1 LSIPATTSGML
12 RHAAG
17 AENSRGQDAMS
28 FVISRHAFAA
38 MAALCAVSVAAPAAY
53 AQSRAE
59 TLRYVTGATVNT
71 LDPNIPGT
79 TREAFAL
86 SMASYDRLVSF
97 GRKQLNGKWVFDLDT
112 INGELA
118 ESYTVSPDG
127 LKITFKLRP
136 DAKFHDGSP
145 VTAEDV
151 KWSLDR
157 CVTAPVLGK
166 AQLLT
171 GSMTSADQFK
181 VIDPLTFEVTLPK
194 PDKLAL
200 PNLATVYALIF
211 NSKAAKAHATSE
223 DPWALGWLKDNEV
236 GSGAYTVETYKP
248 GEQVTAKRSDAWNRG
263 TPDKPASFKRLIIQS
278 VPEPATRANLV
289 ERGDADLVIDLQ
301 ASDVQSLEAKG
312 KLKVIS
318 TPQYNA
324 VTFISMN
331 NKIPPFDNVNV
342 RRAIAYALPYD
353 DMFKAALFGR
363 GAPLYGA
370 TWADNKAP
378 SGLYP
383 SPQPVKLDLDKAK
396 AYLKDAGM
404 PEGFSTSFSFNV
416 GQAAT
421 AEPMAAL
428 VKESLAKIG
437 IKVDI
442 QKLPDAQMSTAINE
456 KKLPFFTEGIVAWL
470 PSTDYFYRNFYTG
483 NQRWNYSSTDNEEI
497 EKIAQVARFE
507 ADKSK
512 YEAEGN
518 ELNTIHFDQMFQI
531 PIWQASQDAVM
542 QPSVDGYVYQFT
554 RQLDYRNL
562 SRK

>member
-1 LSIPATTSGML
+1 
-12 RHAAG
+12 
-17 AENSRGQDAMS
+17 MS
-28 FVISRHAFAA
+28 FVISGRLFAA
-38 MAALCAVSVAAPAAY
+38 SAALLAMALAVPAAH

-86 SMASYDRLVSF
+86 SMSSYDRLVSF

-112 INGELA
+112 ITGELA
-118 ESYTVSPDG
+118 ESYSVSPDG
-127 LKITFKLRP
+127 LKLTFRLRP

-181 VIDPLTFEVTLPK
+181 VIDPLTFEVTLPR

-200 PNLATVYALIF
+200 PNLATVYPMII
-211 NSKAAKAHATSE
+211 NSKLAKAHATPD
-223 DPWALGWLKDNEV
+223 DPWALNWLKENEA
-236 GSGAYTVETYKP
+236 GSGAYVVETFKP
-248 GEQVTAKRSDAWNRG
+248 GEQVTAKRNEAWNRG
-263 TPDKPASFKRLIIQS
+263 SADKPAFFKRLIIQS

-301 ASDVQSLEAKG
+301 ASDVQALEAKGEAKG

-353 DMFKAALFGR
+353 DMFNAALFSR
-363 GAPLYGA
+363 GTPLFGA
-370 TWADNKAP
+370 SWADGKP
-378 SGLYP
+378 SSGGYP
-383 SPQPVKLDLDKAK
+383 IPQPVKHDLEKAK
-396 AYLKDAGM
+396 AYLKEAGM
-404 PEGFSTSFSFNV
+404 PDGFSTTFSFNV
-416 GQAAT
+416 GQAST
-421 AEPMAAL
+421 AEPMSAL
-428 VKESLAKIG
+428 VKESLEKIG
-437 IKVDI
+437 IKIDI

-456 KKLPFFTEGIVAWL
+456 KKLPLFTESIVAWL
-470 PSTDYFYRNFYTG
+470 PSPDYFYRNFYTG
-483 NQRWNYSSTDNEEI
+483 NQRWNYSSTDNAEI
-497 EKIAQVARFE
+497 DKIAQAARFE
-507 ADKSK
+507 ADKAK
-512 YEAEGN
+512 YEAEGK
-518 ELNTIHFDQMFQI
+518 ELNAIHFEQMFQI
-531 PIWQASQDAVM
+531 PLWQPAQDAVM
-542 QPSVDGYVYQFT
+542 AANLDGYVYQFT
-554 RQLDYRNL
+554 RQVDYRNL

>member
-1 LSIPATTSGML
+1 
-12 RHAAG
+12 
-17 AENSRGQDAMS
+17 MS
-28 FVISRHAFAA
+28 FEMSKRSLF
-38 MAALCAVSVAAPAAY
+38 AAPALLAVMLAAPSAH

-71 LDPNIPGT
+71 LDPNIPGS

-86 SMASYDRLVSF
+86 SMSSYDRLVSF

-112 INGELA
+112 ITGELA
-118 ESYTVSPDG
+118 ESYQVSSDG

-136 DAKFHDGSP
+136 DAKFQDGSP

-157 CVTAPVLGK
+157 CVTAPILGK

-171 GSMTSADQFK
+171 GSLTSADQFK

-200 PNLATVYALIF
+200 PNLATVYPIII
-211 NSKAAKAHATSE
+211 NSKLAKAHATAE
-223 DPWALGWLKDNEV
+223 DPWALNWTKENAA
-236 GSGAYTVETYKP
+236 GSGAYIVESFKP
-248 GEQVTAKRSDAWNRG
+248 GEQVIAKRNEAWNRG
-263 TPDKPASFKRLIIQS
+263 TPDKPAAFKRLIIQS

-301 ASDVQSLEAKG
+301 ASDVQSLEGKG

-331 NKIPPFDNVNV
+331 NAIPPFDNVNV

-370 TWADNKAP
+370 TWADGKPP
-378 SGLYP
+378 SGGYP
-383 SPQPVKLDLDKAK
+383 IPQPIKLDLEKAR

-404 PEGFSTSFSFNV
+404 ADGFSTTFSFNV

-483 NQRWNYSSTDNEEI
+483 KQRWNYSSTDNAEL
-497 EKIAQVARFE
+497 EKIAQEARFE
-507 ADKSK
+507 ADKAK
-512 YEAEGN
+512 YEEQGKA
-518 ELNTIHFDQMFQI
+518 LNAIHFDQMFQI
-531 PIWQASQDAVM
+531 PIWQAAQDAVM
-542 QPSVDGYVYQFT
+542 QPTVDGYVYQFT
-554 RQLDYRNL
+554 RQVDYRNL

>member
-1 LSIPATTSGML
+1 MSVTGSRRLLSVVAFI
-12 RHAAG
+12 AA
-17 AENSRGQDAMS
+17 S
-28 FVISRHAFAA
+28 
-38 MAALCAVSVAAPAAY
+38 LAVGSVQ
-53 AQSRAE
+53 AQTRSE
-59 TLRYVTGATVNT
+59 TLRYVTGASVNT
-71 LDPNIPGT
+71 LDPNIPGS
-79 TREAFAL
+79 TREAFAVSL
-86 SMASYDRLVSF
+86 STYDRLVSF
-97 GRKQLNGKWVFDLDT
+97 GRKQLNGKWVFDLGKIT
-112 INGELA
+112 GELA
-118 ESYTVSPDG
+118 ESYEVSPDG
-127 LKITFKLRP
+127 LKMTFRLRK
-136 DAKFHDGSP
+136 DAKFQDGSP

-157 CVTAPVLGK
+157 VVTAPVLGK

-181 VIDPLTFEVTLPK
+181 VIDPLTIEVTLPK

-200 PNLATVYALIF
+200 PNLATVYPIIF
-211 NSKAAKAHATSE
+211 NSKVAKEHATAE
-223 DPWALGWLKDNEV
+223 DPWATAWLKENTA
-236 GSGAYTVETYKP
+236 GSGAYKIETFKP
-248 GEQVTAKRSDAWNRG
+248 GEQVIMVRNEAWNRG
-263 TPDKPASFKRLIIQS
+263 TSDKSAFFKRVIVQS

-289 ERGDADLVIDLQ
+289 ERGDADIVVDLQ
-301 ASDVQSLEAKG
+301 ASDVQSLEAKA

-318 TPQYNA
+318 TPQYNS
-324 VTFISMN
+324 VTFVSMN
-331 NKIPPFDNVNV
+331 NQIPPFDNVNV
-342 RRAIAYALPYD
+342 RRAIAFALPYD

-363 GAPLYGA
+363 GSPLFGA
-370 TWADNKAP
+370 TWADGKP
-378 SGLYP
+378 TSGAYP
-383 SPQPVKLDLDKAK
+383 IPQPVKLDLEKAK
-396 AYLKDAGM
+396 AYLKEAGM

-497 EKIAQVARFE
+497 EKIAQAARFE

-512 YEAEGN
+512 YEAEGK

-542 QPSVDGYVYQFT
+542 QPSLDGYVYQFT
-554 RQLDYRNL
+554 RQVDYRNL